1 MGVDNSTLKDEMKGN
16 NNSLD
21 KFQISQHLLDILEK
35 KRSFGDFKDWFQ
47 KLHELFEYNQ
57 GEIKEYIKRLDFL
70 KNKENLSTEFF
81 RYCNNLSK
89 TDVGNSKLNETAKEL
104 FNTNLLGPICFLTA
118 EVGRWSTIG
127 GVGVMIDELTQGLKD
142 FGQDIYIISPYYE
155 KNKKGESGYLNNDPF
170 NINYMKNVSVN
181 LDQNYEV
188 GVHHGDGN
196 GGIHYYFLHNSEI
209 FPKAYPNFNQYES
222 VREISLFAKASLQ
235 LLCDLKVVPSIV
247 ATSDWFGGLPAA
259 FARSGQFGETFNGT
273 KFVHIC
279 HNLQEYYEGRI
290 YLGDQG
296 NYENIYKFN
305 PDWLI
310 DPSWS
315 EKIINPSRC
324 AIMISDQWCT
334 VSNYYK
340 EDLKNS
346 SALKDVLNQKPC
358 PFGYPNGIKI
368 NKRLKILAEKT
379 NNDRNNT
386 KKYLQT
392 HYFGYQDLDMDTPL
406 LSFVGRLTKQKG
418 VDLILDVAEDLINKT
433 DQKINILV
441 GGMGYPEDPYY
452 QECLKKINY
461 LKEKYPH
468 SFWASPDE
476 FFVDGP
482 AVNLGSDFGLMPSLF
497 EPGGLVQHEFFVA
510 GTPVIAHQTGG
521 LKETVFE
528 YNWENNSGNGILY
541 VNQDRDDFYHACE
554 RALNLFYNK
563 EKYYC
568 CRNNAR
574 VSTLDV
580 SDVSREWCKEF
591 YRLQGKVF
599 FNVNEAS
606 LENSSGYY
614 DNCYFS
620 KAGFVPVTL
629 SIKFGEGKPNEVDL
643 SGSFDSWSHK
653 HKLSYDSVNNKWTIC
668 IMLPKGKHFYKF
680 LADGNWVLNQD
691 VKSEQAEDGIS
702 NNVVEV

>member
-1 MGVDNSTLKDEMKGN
+1 MGVDNSTIRDEMRG

-21 KFQISQHLLDILEK
+21 KFQISQYLLDILEK
-35 KRSFGDFKDWFQ
+35 KRPFNDFKEWFQ
-47 KLHELFEYNQ
+47 KLHELFDYNQ
-57 GEIKEYIKRLDFL
+57 EEIKNYVRHLDFL

-89 TDVGNSKLNETAKEL
+89 ADVGNQKLNETAREL

-118 EVGRWSTIG
+118 EIGRWSTVG
-127 GVGVMIDELTQGLKD
+127 GVGVMIDELTQGLKA

-181 LDQNYEV
+181 LDQNYEC
-188 GVHHGDGN
+188 GVHHGEGN
-196 GGIHYYFLHNSEI
+196 GGIHYYFLHNAEI
-209 FPKAYPNFNQYES
+209 FPKTYPNFNQYETI
-222 VREISLFAKASLQ
+222 REISLMAKASLQ
-235 LLCDLKVVPSIV
+235 LLCDLKVIPSIIV
-247 ATSDWFGGLPAA
+247 TSDWFTGLAAA

-279 HNLQEYYEGRI
+279 HNLQEFYEGRI
-290 YLGDQG
+290 YLEDQG
-296 NYENIYKFN
+296 NYENVYKFD
-305 PDWLI
+305 PEWLI
-310 DPSWS
+310 DPYWD
-315 EKIINPSRC
+315 EKILNPSRC
-324 AIMISDQWCT
+324 AIKISDQWCT
-334 VSNYYK
+334 VSNAYK
-340 EDLKNS
+340 EDLKRDS
-346 SALKDVLNQKPC
+346 PLKDVLNEKPY

-368 NKRLKILAEKT
+368 DKRLKVLAEKT

-392 HYFGYQDLDMDTPL
+392 HYFGYDDLDMDTPL
-406 LSFVGRLTKQKG
+406 FSFVGRLTKQKG

-433 DQKINILV
+433 NQKINILI

-461 LKEKYPH
+461 LREKYPH
-468 SFWASPDE
+468 SLWANPE
-476 FFVDGP
+476 AFFVDGP

-510 GTPVIAHQTGG
+510 GTPVVAHQTGG

-528 YNWENNSGNGILY
+528 FNWDTNSGNGLLY
-541 VNQDRDDFYHACE
+541 VNQDKKDFLYACE
-554 RALNLFYNK
+554 RALDLFYNK
-563 EKYYC
+563 EKYYN
-568 CRNNAR
+568 CRRNAR
-574 VSTLDV
+574 TSTLNV
-580 SDVSREWCKEF
+580 NDVSREWCKEF

-620 KAGFVPVTL
+620 KAGFIPVTL
-629 SIKFGEGKPNEVDL
+629 NLTVEGEPKEVYL
-643 SGSFDSWSHK
+643 SGSFDSWNHK
-653 HKLSYDSVNNKWTIC
+653 HNLSYDSLNQRWTLC
-668 IMLPKGKHFYKF
+668 IMLPKGKHFYKYCV
-680 LADGNWVLNQD
+680 DGNWIINQNAR
-691 VKSEQAEDGIS
+691 SENCQDGNC
-702 NNVVEV
+702 NNVIEV